1 MKYFSLDYRSP
12 PSGMGQIVD
21 TEQPKKIGDKYNM
34 ILVDYGDSTQEDPHY
49 VETKCF
55 FSERAAQEGWAGP
68 VMPQIIQY
76 LRDQGVTHV
85 YDAELSYDYSPTE
98 TPGGYFTLERWAEIM
113 MKICGNTNK
122 TES

>member
-34 ILVDYGDSTQEDPHY
+34 ILVDYGDDTHEDSYY
-49 VETKCF
+49 VATKYF
-55 FSERAAQEGWAGP
+55 FSEQAAQEGWAGP

-76 LRDQGVTHV
+76 LREQGVTHV
-85 YDAELSYDYSPTE
+85 YDGELKYEFGGADE
-98 TPGGYFTLERWAEIM
+98 NGYFPIDRWAEIM
-113 MKICGNTNK
+113 MKFAA
-122 TES
+122 

>member
-34 ILVDYGDSTQEDPHY
+34 ILVDYGDDTQEDPHY
-49 VETKCF
+49 VETKYF
-55 FSERAAQEGWAGP
+55 FSNQAAQEGWAGP

-85 YDAELSYDYSPTE
+85 YDRELKYEFHGADE
-98 TPGGYFTLERWAEIM
+98 NGYFPIARWAEIM
-113 MKICGNTNK
+113 MKFAA
-122 TES
+122 

>member
-34 ILVDYGDSTQEDPHY
+34 ILVDYGDDTQEDPHY
-49 VETKCF
+49 VETKYF
-55 FSERAAQEGWAGP
+55 FSNQAAQEGWAGP

-76 LRDQGVTHV
+76 LREQGVTHV
-85 YDAELSYDYSPTE
+85 YDGELKYEFRGADE
-98 TPGGYFTLERWAEIM
+98 NGYFPIDRWAEIM
-113 MKICGNTNK
+113 MQFYCTA
-122 TES
+122 

>member
-34 ILVDYGDSTQEDPHY
+34 ILVDFGDNPHEDPVY
-49 VETKCF
+49 VQTKYF
-55 FSERAAQEGWAGP
+55 HSEQAAQEGWPAP
-68 VMPQIIQY
+68 IMPEIIQY

-85 YDAELSYDYSPTE
+85 YDAELSYDYPPTE

-113 MKICGNTNK
+113 MKICGHTNK
-122 TES
+122 TER

>member
-34 ILVDYGDSTQEDPHY
+34 ILVDYGNESHEDPHY
-49 VETKCF
+49 VETKYF
-55 FSERAAQEGWAGP
+55 FSEQAAQEGWAGP
-68 VMPQIIQY
+68 VMTEVIQY

-85 YDAELSYDYSPTE
+85 YDGELKYDFTGADE
-98 TPGGYFTLERWAEIM
+98 NGYFPIDRWAEIM
-113 MKICGNTNK
+113 MKFAA
-122 TES
+122 

>member
-21 TEQPKKIGDKYNM
+21 TEQPKMIGDKYNM
-34 ILVDYGDSTQEDPHY
+34 ILVDYGCDDHEDPHY
-49 VETKCF
+49 VQTKYF
-55 FSERAAQEGWAGP
+55 HSEQAAQEGWASP

-85 YDAELSYDYSPTE
+85 YDGELSFEFDGADE
-98 TPGGYFTLERWAEIM
+98 NGYFPIDRWAEIM
-113 MKICGNTNK
+113 LGFTG
-122 TES
+122 

>member
-21 TEQPKKIGDKYNM
+21 TEQPRKIGDKWNM
-34 ILVDYGDSTQEDPHY
+34 ILIDYGDVNPSFLQEESPYVKTTFFQSTQ
-49 VETKCF
+49 
-55 FSERAAQEGWAGP
+55 AAQEGWAGP

-85 YDAELSYDYSPTE
+85 YDGELKYEFRGADE
-98 TPGGYFTLERWAEIM
+98 NGYFQIDRWAEIM
-113 MKICGNTNK
+113 MKFAA
-122 TES
+122 

>member
-21 TEQPKKIGDKYNM
+21 TEQPKMIGDKYNM
-34 ILVDYGDSTQEDPHY
+34 ILVDYGCDDHEDPHY
-49 VETKCF
+49 VQTKYF
-55 FSERAAQEGWAGP
+55 HSEQAAQEGWAGP

-85 YDAELSYDYSPTE
+85 YDSELKYEFHGADE
-98 TPGGYFTLERWAEIM
+98 NGYFPIDRWAEIM
-113 MKICGNTNK
+113 MKFAA
-122 TES
+122 

>member
-34 ILVDYGDSTQEDPHY
+34 ILVDYGCDDHEDPHY
-49 VETKCF
+49 VQTKYF
-55 FSERAAQEGWAGP
+55 HSEQAAQEGWAGP
-68 VMPQIIQY
+68 VMPEIIQY

-85 YDAELSYDYSPTE
+85 YDGELKYEFGGADE
-98 TPGGYFTLERWAEIM
+98 NGYFPIDRWAEIM
-113 MKICGNTNK
+113 MKFAA
-122 TES
+122 